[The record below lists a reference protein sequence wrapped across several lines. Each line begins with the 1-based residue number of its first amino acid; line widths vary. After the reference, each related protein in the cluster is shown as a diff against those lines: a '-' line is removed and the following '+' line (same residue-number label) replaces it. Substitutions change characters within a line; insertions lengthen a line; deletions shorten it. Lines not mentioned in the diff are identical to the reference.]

1 MGFKIGTASGKGQ
14 LATCIK
20 YKTAICD
27 EQKASLLII
36 YRGRTVG
43 NTVVDSSCCSSSIFS
58 INNASSA
65 GSYCGFASFFGGQTG
80 LQRTAGEKK
89 IGKIAKRIVLDLTFD
104 GRIAIIK
111 YYSVSLAE
119 FSSKMPMKL
128 PKEMN
133 KHPLLIQ
140 PSTLNSAE
148 IP

>member
-1 MGFKIGTASGKGQ
+1 

-27 EQKASLLII
+27 EQKASFLII

-104 GRIAIIK
+104 GRMAEIAIIK

-119 FSSKMPMKL
+119 LISKMPMKQ

-140 PSTLNSAE
+140 RCLQP
-148 IP
+148 